1 MCKMLD
7 ILLAFAFGVLAGIV
21 SGLTPGIH
29 TNTVAILAVGALPIF
44 TRYFSLIDIGIFLS
58 VMVVVHS
65 FLDFIPSLFL
75 GAPDSD
81 TALGVLPG
89 HRMLLR
95 GEGYAALKLTV
106 VGGIGAAVLG
116 ILTLPVFFAFVE
128 RGYPIL
134 EKFIVPI
141 IISFSI
147 IFILLEPSFKK
158 RLWALLIFLMAGSLG
173 LIVLNNLSMRDPL
186 FPMLSG
192 LFGVSTL
199 LVSMQGNTKIV
210 EQKFDDEIEF
220 GFHNFWNYLKA
231 TLSSMLMSVLP
242 ALGSAQATVISQAFA
257 RKDKEGKDFLVIV
270 GGINTVSAI
279 FVLTT
284 LYLIGRARTG
294 VIAAM
299 KQFLV
304 LDFNSY
310 LILLTASLAAVGV
323 GAYLTLKLGKYFA
336 NKIQKLNYRKLSVVI
351 ILFIVALA
359 AIFSGWLGLLVL
371 AVSTGI
377 GLLAPKAGCK
387 RIHAMACLI
396 FPVVSYFI

>member
-1 MCKMLD
+1 MLD
-7 ILLAFAFGVLAGIV
+7 ILLAFAFGVLAGTV
-21 SGLTPGIH
+21 TGLLPGIH

-44 TRYFSLIDIGIFLS
+44 TKYFSLIDIGIFLS
-58 VMVVVHS
+58 VMVVIHS

-106 VGGIGAAVLG
+106 IGGIGAAILG
-116 ILTLPVFFAFVE
+116 ILTLPAFFVFVE
-128 RGYPIL
+128 RVYPIL

-147 IFILLEPSFKK
+147 IFILLEPNFKK

-199 LVSMQGNTKIV
+199 LVSMQSNTKVV
-210 EQKFDDEIEF
+210 EQKFDDAIEF
-220 GFHNFWNYLKA
+220 GLHNFWNYLKA

-257 RKDKEGKDFLVIV
+257 KSDKEGKDFLVIV

-294 VIAAM
+294 VIAAV

-304 LDFNSY
+304 LDFSSY
-310 LILLTASLAAVGV
+310 LILLTASITAIGM

-336 NKIQKLNYRKLSVVI
+336 NKIQKLNYRKLSVSI
-351 ILFIVALA
+351 IIFIVALA
-359 AIFSGWLGLLVL
+359 AIFSGVTGLLVL

-377 GLLAPKAGCK
+377 GLLAPKVGCK

-396 FPVVSYFI
+396 FPVIWYFI